1 MSTNWRISS
10 FNGALLA
17 AYFIPTWTI
26 VAFKIMISPI
36 HGLYERPNI
45 SVALFI
51 SDHLQLAALNTVRFA
66 WLLALGKLTVVAFFA
81 LFVVLLTRA
90 SIRKSGGCDE
100 ALGIALAIGSV
111 ISFASMVMASQV
123 GESAALRLHATELL
137 LLLGT
142 AIVLVVERPAEPQPA
157 RSTASSRPVAAACRG
172 CWTIADAVRRLA
184 SADRSRRPCFET
196 ARVAAL
202 LSMRSLCFSKSDLIL
217 RSVATRRVSK
227 RWAAMPICD
236 SRY

>member
-26 VAFKIMISPI
+26 VALKIMISPI

-51 SDHLQLAALNTVRFA
+51 SDHLQLAALSTVRFA

-81 LFVVLLTRA
+81 LFVVLITRA
-90 SIRKSGGCDE
+90 SIRKTGGCDE
-100 ALGIALAIGSV
+100 ALGIALAIGSL
-111 ISFASMVMASQV
+111 ISFASMVLASQV

-142 AIVLVVERPAEPQPA
+142 AIVLVVERPALPQTDRSA
-157 RSTASSRPVAAACRG
+157 RSP
-172 CWTIADAVRRLA
+172 
-184 SADRSRRPCFET
+184 E
-196 ARVAAL
+196 
-202 LSMRSLCFSKSDLIL
+202 LSLQHPRFLDN
-217 RSVATRRVSK
+217 T
-227 RWAAMPICD
+227 
-236 SRY
+236 

>member
-26 VAFKIMISPI
+26 IAFKIMVSPI

-90 SIRKSGGCDE
+90 SIRRTGGCDE
-100 ALGIALAIGSV
+100 ALGIALAIGSL
-111 ISFASMVMASQV
+111 ISFASMVLASQV

-142 AIVLVVERPAEPQPA
+142 AIVLVIERPALPQVEP
-157 RSTASSRPVAAACRG
+157 
-172 CWTIADAVRRLA
+172 
-184 SADRSRRPCFET
+184 SAMSPEQS
-196 ARVAAL
+196 L
-202 LSMRSLCFSKSDLIL
+202 LHPRMLDN
-217 RSVATRRVSK
+217 A
-227 RWAAMPICD
+227 
-236 SRY
+236 